1 MTERRPESVW
11 QWCLGEKKNTNTPT
25 TQFNK
30 LRTIRHSLGNRPRMG
45 RQNLNLRIRQVVL
58 VQVRDLLEQLQS
70 ADVVQQD
77 GGKGPFLAA
86 IGRVE
91 TVVDGTG

>member
-1 MTERRPESVW
+1 
-11 QWCLGEKKNTNTPT
+11 
-25 TQFNK
+25 
-30 LRTIRHSLGNRPRMG
+30 MG